1 MAAPNEENILN
12 PFAPKRR
19 NAKEMTPTAGAGAR
33 WTALRTVFL
42 FGRVGHRTWERIL
55 DTSFNVAGG
64 AAMSA
69 NQSKGPEKFSNLG
82 RIYREVQELRQV
94 RQAESVR
101 GFEETPLS
109 NAAPKNA
116 LELRNVSPR
125 P

>member
-1 MAAPNEENILN
+1 MEP
-12 PFAPKRR
+12 R
-19 NAKEMTPTAGAGAR
+19 AR
-33 WTALRTVFL
+33 DFGKGLSEWTALRTVFL

-82 RIYREVQELRQV
+82 RMDREVQELRLQV

-101 GFEETPLS
+101 GFWESPLI
-109 NAAPKNA
+109 NAASNNA
-116 LELRNVSPR
+116 LELRNVFPR
-125 P
+125 H